1 MKKGILQIFIALS
14 LVASLN
20 FADEL
25 SPESRAN
32 LDDIKTYE
40 LEAVEI
46 IGTYQVDA
54 HPETTSISAKD
65 IKDSGARDLGQAL
78 RQTPGV
84 LFREGTGSS
93 NTQEIYIR
101 GYSNNQICVYLDG
114 IPMMSIYG
122 GGADYGQFA
131 TAGLAG
137 VEVLK
142 SFVDSAFGANSLG
155 GAVNM
160 ISARPEKEFEFSIF
174 STYIGSGAKKG
185 IETRQGINIGTNQG
199 KYYISVDYTK
209 TKRDT
214 YAFSKRYAQRDINKG
229 LEGFDIAK
237 GYAYNGH
244 YENETLKLKFG
255 VQPNENHDYS
265 INYILS
271 KGGKGG
277 MLDLSEGGTSYNVYT
292 DYPTKD
298 TQTIYFLGTTF
309 FTPELNLDSKVFYQ
323 NFGDRAASIDSTT
336 GFQVTYRGKRYDDK
350 AYGGIFDFNYQL
362 AEKSMVKFGA
372 NAKYSEHISLESLT
386 PADDGRVQCCRF
398 DETASVGELS
408 SSLFAQYSQGL
419 GKFRLILGASLDR
432 MDTTHSRIFVNN
444 SISGATGGNRVY
456 QTNRY
461 SIGSNYTLQG
471 VLYYDFLQ
479 GHSLHINVGKKYR
492 MPSLRERYSTE
503 DYDFAPNPNLKP
515 EGAINYE
522 VGYDLSLPSTNLSV
536 AVYYNDLTN
545 IFDSGG
551 TFKTKENC
559 VYPDAKGE
567 CLMIGNI
574 PRGYSYGG
582 EVSVNQGFF
591 KDNALTIGGSYSYIQ
606 KVAKNT
612 PQYTGIVEPASNRK
626 ITQYPNHIA
635 QGKITLKATKKL
647 EFIGLATY
655 ESAPLYAV
663 RLTKDNAEIGYEWAR
678 FKDNEFVNFDIKA
691 NYEVFK
697 GLTMNAGIYNLT
709 DRDNYVAKY
718 GNTKFYTQPDAN
730 GIRRKSFIEY
740 HFAGRRYFVGV
751 EYKY

>member
-1 MKKGILQIFIALS
+1 MKRQIFGAFLACS
-14 LVASLN
+14 LAVSVN
-20 FADEL
+20 FADET
-25 SPESRAN
+25 SENSGGIN

-40 LEAVEI
+40 LGAVEI
-46 IGTYQVDA
+46 SGAYEVDA
-54 HPETTSISAKD
+54 HPETTNISAKE
-65 IKDSGARDLGQAL
+65 IKDSGAQNLGQAL

-84 LFREGTGSS
+84 LFREGTGSG

-101 GYSNNQICVYLDG
+101 GYSSNQIGVYLDG

-137 VEVLK
+137 VEVSK
-142 SFVDSAFGANSLG
+142 SFVDSSFGANSLG

-160 ISARPEKEFEFSIF
+160 ISARPEKEFEFSLYG
-174 STYIGSGAKKG
+174 TYIGSAVKKG
-185 IETRQGINIGTNQG
+185 VETRQGISVGTNQG
-199 KYYISVDYTK
+199 KYYFSVDYSK
-209 TKRDT
+209 AKRDT
-214 YAFSKRYAQRDINKG
+214 YAFSKDYAKRAINTG
-229 LEGFDIAK
+229 LDGFDIAR
-237 GYAYNGH
+237 GYADNGH
-244 YENETLKLKFG
+244 YENETLKLKLG
-255 VQPNENHDYS
+255 IQPNENHEYS
-265 INYILS
+265 LNYILS

-277 MLDLSEGGTSYNVYT
+277 MLDLSEGGTSYAVYT

-309 FTPELNLDSKVFYQ
+309 FTPELNLDSKAFYQ
-323 NFGDRAASIDSTT
+323 NFGDRISSIDSTI
-336 GFQVTYRGKRYDDK
+336 GMQSHYRGTRYDDK
-350 AYGGIFDFNYQL
+350 VYGTILTFNYHFL
-362 AEKSMVKFGA
+362 EKSKLQFGA
-372 NAKYSEHISLESLT
+372 NAKYSEHISLDSLT
-386 PADDGRVQCCRF
+386 PSDGNYPCCRF

-408 SSLFAQYSQGL
+408 SSLFAQYSQGI
-419 GKFRLILGASLDR
+419 GKFRFVLGASFDR
-432 MDTTHSRIFVNN
+432 MDTTHSRIFVNS
-444 SISGATGGNRVY
+444 SISGATGGNRMY

-479 GHSLHINVGKKYR
+479 GHSVHINIGKKYR

-503 DYDFAPNPNLKP
+503 SYDFAPNPNLKP

-522 VGYDLSLPSTNLSV
+522 VGYDLSLPSTNVSV

-559 VYPDAKGE
+559 IYPNAQGE

-582 EVSVNQGFF
+582 EVAINQGFF

-612 PQYTGIVEPASNRK
+612 PQFQNIVEPASNRK

-635 QGKITLKATKKL
+635 QGKISFKPTQKL

-663 RLTKDNAEIGYEWAR
+663 RLTQNNNEIGYEWAR
-678 FKDNEFVNFDIKA
+678 FKDNEFINFDIKA

-697 GLTMNAGIYNLT
+697 GLTMSAGVYNLT
-709 DRDNYVAKY
+709 DRDNYIAKY
-718 GNTKFYTQPDAN
+718 GDTKAYEPPDEN
-730 GIRRKSFIEY
+730 NIRRKSFVEY
-740 HFAGRRYFVGV
+740 HYAGRRYFVGV
-751 EYKY
+751 EYRY

>member
-1 MKKGILQIFIALS
+1 M
-14 LVASLN
+14 ASLN

-25 SPESRAN
+25 SPTNESRAN

-54 HPETTSISAKD
+54 HPETTSISAKE

-101 GYSNNQICVYLDG
+101 GYSNNQIGVYLNG

-137 VEVLK
+137 VEVSK

-199 KYYISVDYTK
+199 KYYISVDYSK
-209 TKRDT
+209 AKRDT
-214 YAFSKRYAQRDINKG
+214 YAFSKDYAQRDISKG
-229 LEGFDIAK
+229 LDGFDIAK
-237 GYAYNGH
+237 SYAYNGH

-336 GFQVTYRGKRYDDK
+336 GFQATYRGKRYDDK
-350 AYGGIFDFNYQL
+350 VYGGIFDLNYQL
-362 AEKSMVKFGA
+362 AGKSVVKFGA
-372 NAKYSEHISLESLT
+372 NAKYSEHISLDSLT
-386 PADDGRVQCCRF
+386 PSDGNYPCCRF
-398 DETASVGELS
+398 DETTAVGKLS

-432 MDTTHSRIFVNN
+432 MDTTHSRIYLNN
-444 SISGATGGNRVY
+444 SISGATGSNRVY
-456 QTNRY
+456 QSNRY

-492 MPSLRERYSTE
+492 MPSLRERYSSE

-522 VGYDLSLPSTNLSV
+522 VGYNLKLPSTNLSV

-545 IFDSGG
+545 IFDNTGS
-551 TFKTKENC
+551 FKTKENC
-559 VYPDAKGE
+559 VYPNAQGE

-612 PQYTGIVEPASNRK
+612 PTENNPTSEPATSRK
-626 ITQYPNHIA
+626 ITQYPNHIV

-655 ESAPLYAV
+655 ESAPLYYQRISQGSATIGHKYV
-663 RLTKDNAEIGYEWAR
+663 RN
-678 FKDNEFVNFDIKA
+678 KDNEFVNFDIKA

-709 DRDNYVAKY
+709 DRDNYVIKY
-718 GNTKFYTQPDAN
+718 SGLNTNEPIPGTQYQEKVLYN
-730 GIRRKSFIEY
+730 Y
-740 HFAGRRYFVGV
+740 HLAGRRYFVGV

>member
-14 LVASLN
+14 LAVNVN
-20 FADEL
+20 FADEFG
-25 SPESRAN
+25 EIGDIN

-40 LEAVEI
+40 LGAVEI
-46 IGTYQVDA
+46 TGAYEVDA
-54 HPETTSISAKD
+54 RPETTSVSAKE
-65 IKDSGARDLGQAL
+65 IKDSGAQNLGQAL

-84 LFREGTGSS
+84 LFREGTGSG

-101 GYSNNQICVYLDG
+101 GYSSNQIGVYLDG

-122 GGADYGQFA
+122 GGGDYGQFA

-137 VEVLK
+137 VEVSK
-142 SFVDSAFGANSLG
+142 SFVDSSFGANSLG

-160 ISARPEKEFEFSIF
+160 ISARPEKEFEFSLYG
-174 STYIGSGAKKG
+174 TYVGSGAKKG
-185 IETRQGINIGTNQG
+185 VETRQGISIGTNQG
-199 KYYISVDYTK
+199 KYYISVDYAK

-214 YAFSKRYAQRDINKG
+214 YAFSKDYAQRDINTG
-229 LEGFDIAK
+229 LDGFDIAR
-237 GYAYNGH
+237 GFAYNGH

-255 VQPNENHDYS
+255 VQPNENHEYS
-265 INYILS
+265 LNYILS

-277 MLDLSEGGTSYNVYT
+277 MLDLGNGSTSYAAYT
-292 DYPTKD
+292 DYPAKD
-298 TQTIYFLGTTF
+298 TQTIYLLGTTF
-309 FTPELNLDSKVFYQ
+309 FTENLNLDSKAFYQ
-323 NFGDRAASIDSTT
+323 KFGDRQASIDSTI
-336 GFQVTYRGKRYDDK
+336 GMQSHYRGTRYDDTM
-350 AYGGIFDFNYQL
+350 YGTILTFNYHFL
-362 AEKSMVKFGA
+362 EKSKLQFGA
-372 NAKYSEHISLESLT
+372 NAKYSEHISLNTLT
-386 PADDGRVQCCRF
+386 PSDGNYPCCRF

-408 SSLFAQYSQGL
+408 SSLFAQYSQGI
-419 GKFRLILGASLDR
+419 GKFRFILGASLDR
-432 MDTTHSRIFVNN
+432 MDTTHSRIFVP
-444 SISGATGGNRVY
+444 ATSTGSNRVY

-479 GHSLHINVGKKYR
+479 GHSVHINIGKKYR
-492 MPSLRERYSTE
+492 MPTLRERFSTE

-522 VGYDLSLPSTNLSV
+522 VGYDLSLPSTNLSI

-551 TFKTKENC
+551 TFKTNENC
-559 VYPDAKGE
+559 SYPDAQGY

-582 EVSVNQGFF
+582 EVAINQGFF
-591 KDNALTIGGSYSYIQ
+591 KDNALTIGGSYSYIE

-612 PQYTGIVEPASNRK
+612 PQYTGIVELASNRK

-635 QGKITLKATKKL
+635 QGKITIKPTQKL

-655 ESAPLYAV
+655 ESAPLYAIRLLDRQNNEVGYDFV
-663 RLTKDNAEIGYEWAR
+663 RFR
-678 FKDNEFVNFDIKA
+678 DNEFVNFDIKA

-697 GLTMNAGIYNLT
+697 GLTMSAGIYNLT

-718 GNTKFYTQPDAN
+718 GDTRHYGSADAN
-730 GIRRKSFIEY
+730 GIRRKTMYEY

-751 EYKY
+751 EYQY